1 MTTTHL
7 TGITATLADL
17 IRCRPSK
24 GVTGFAPAGKVS
36 THQWGSNQSVF
47 KGRGMEFAES
57 RGYQA
62 GDDVRNID
70 WRVTAR
76 TGKTHTK
83 LFQEERER
91 PVNLLVDMRA
101 MMQFGTRTRFKSNL
115 AASVA
120 AQLAWVGHDGGDRV
134 GGQILTRWGIEDFR
148 AARTR
153 QAVLR
158 FLDALSVQTQFA
170 PQSPNTQIYQIKQ
183 TNQAQP
189 LSLTQGVHRLRK
201 TCRPGALVFIISDFC
216 DFDKQTAQEL
226 VRLSS
231 HTHVTAIQINDVLDQ
246 SLPPQGR
253 ISDGQSVVALGALSK
268 QQLAD
273 YEAAYQTR
281 QQQLYKTC
289 TQHGM
294 VIHQLQTTDD
304 PSVILKPRRQR

>member
-1 MTTTHL
+1 MTTYL
-7 TGITATLADL
+7 TGITATLPEL
-17 IRCRPSK
+17 IRVRPDK
-24 GVTGFAPAGKVS
+24 GVTGFSPAGKVS

-120 AQLAWVGHDGGDRV
+120 AQLAWVGYDGGDRV

-153 QAVLR
+153 RAVLH
-158 FLDALSVQTQFA
+158 FLEALSVQTQIEPKVKH
-170 PQSPNTQIYQIKQ
+170 PQG
-183 TNQAQP
+183 QP
-189 LSLTQGVHRLRK
+189 LSLAQGIQRLQK
-201 TCRPGALVFIISDFC
+201 VCRPGSLVFIISDFS
-216 DFDKQTAQEL
+216 DFNQQTAQAL

-231 HTHVTAIQINDVLDQ
+231 NTHVTAIQISDVLDR

-253 ISDGQSVVALGALSK
+253 ITDGQSVVALDGLSQQQRK
-268 QQLAD
+268 Q
-273 YEAAYQTR
+273 YETAYHDR
-281 QQQLYKTC
+281 QQQLTKIGR
-289 TQHGM
+289 QNGI
-294 VIHQLQTTDD
+294 VIHHLQTTD
-304 PSVILKPRRQR
+304 SVDSILRPRRQR